1 MNENPWQPPFHP
13 GTLRD
18 RILEATERGRAT
30 GALQPIPTS
39 FHFLEDRGI
48 RFVVRV
54 VDNLR
59 RKQQARLAQGKSAP
73 ENPFLPCDADL
84 YVADVSDTHV
94 AVLNKFNVMDHHLLI
109 VTRDFEHQE
118 RLLTAADFHALWRC
132 LREVDGLGFY
142 NGGVVAGASQ
152 QHKHL
157 QLAPFPLTE
166 GIDGL
171 PVDHVV
177 TAAIEKGD
185 DTVASF
191 PFRHAVCACDESW
204 CSDAQAAAC
213 GSRDLY
219 ERLLLRSGLSVGP
232 GVLAQPSPYNLLVTR
247 RWMMVVPRREESF
260 EGISINAIGYAGGLL
275 VRKERELSLIREAG
289 PMRVLETGGVPL
301 RG

>member
-1 MNENPWQPPFHP
+1 MAENPWQPPFRP

-18 RILEATERGRAT
+18 RILEATERGHAS
-30 GALQPIPTS
+30 GALQPIATS
-39 FHFLEDRGI
+39 FLPLDDRGI
-48 RFVVRV
+48 SFVVRV

-59 RKQQARLAQGKSAP
+59 RKQQARPAHGKTSPA
-73 ENPFLPCDADL
+73 NPFLPYDADL

-94 AVLNKFNVMDHHLLI
+94 AVLNKFNVMDHHLLV
-109 VTRDFEHQE
+109 VTREFEHQE

-157 QLAPFPLTE
+157 QLAPFPLSE
-166 GIDGL
+166 GIEGL
-171 PVDHVV
+171 PVDQVV
-177 TAAIEKGD
+177 IDAIESGRE
-185 DTVASF
+185 TVSPF
-191 PFRHAVCACDESW
+191 PFRHAVAACDKSW
-204 CSDAQAAAC
+204 CSDLHTATCESQN
-213 GSRDLY
+213 LY
-219 ERLLLRSGLSVGP
+219 LRLLERSGLRVEP
-232 GVLAQPSPYNLLVTR
+232 GNMTQPSPYNLLVTR
-247 RWMMVVPRREESF
+247 RWMMVVPRSQETF

-275 VRKERELSLIREAG
+275 VRNEEELGCVRKAG